1 MTDSRRIAKN
11 TLFLYFRMAL
21 STGVSLVTAGVTLRV
36 LGAVDY
42 GLNAVLGG
50 VIAMFSFMN
59 GALSAS
65 VSRNITF
72 ELGKGDDRRLNQ
84 VFNVSLVSFAVLSFV
99 ILLLCE
105 TVGLWF
111 FRTKMVIPHERMDA
125 AFWVLQISFLTCPL
139 SLTQIPYGAV
149 LIAHEDMR
157 MYAYTSVADAFAR
170 LGIVYLLLISPFD
183 KLITF
188 SFLGMIWGLI
198 LLCFFRVYCISK
210 YKETRLRFCREKLV
224 YRHVLSYAGSD
235 LIGNLALLAQGQ
247 GLNLLLNTFF
257 GPVVNAARGIAYA
270 VQGMVFRFCDDF
282 QVAVRPQITK
292 SYAAGDEKG
301 MWRLVEWSTSVA
313 YYLLWVIALP
323 AALEADSVL
332 KVWLGNYPAHTLTFL
347 RLVLALCLVDVLQ
360 RPIVYVLHACGRIF
374 VYNLCTGVIMCLAFP
389 LAWIFLRHGL
399 PPESVFVA
407 SLIVVVVG
415 VAAEMVILRRCVRYS
430 IGWYLGKIVAR
441 CALVTVLSGGL
452 LLLVYDKVP
461 LHGLWRTACTSALSV
476 LLVGGLAFA
485 LGFDREMR
493 SQAVGLVRAKIARWL

>member
-1 MTDSRRIAKN
+1 MDSARIAKN

-21 STGVSLVTAGVTLRV
+21 STCVSLVTAGVTLRV

-72 ELGKGDDRRLNQ
+72 ELGKGDERRLNQ
-84 VFNVSLVSFAVLSFV
+84 VFNVSLVSFAALALV
-99 ILLLCE
+99 ILVLCE

-111 FRTKMVIPHERMDA
+111 FHAKMVIPPERMDA

-139 SLTQIPYGAV
+139 ALTQIPYEAV

-157 MYAYTSVADAFAR
+157 MYALTSVVTAFAR
-170 LGIVYLLLISPFD
+170 LGIAYLLLISPYD
-183 KLITF
+183 KLITLAV
-188 SFLGMIWGLI
+188 LGMVWGMAV
-198 LLCFFRVYCISK
+198 LCFFRVYCISK
-210 YKETRLRFCREKLV
+210 YKETRLRLCREKDV

-301 MWRLVEWSTSVA
+301 MWKLVEWSTSVA
-313 YYLLWVIALP
+313 YYLFWVVALP

-332 KVWLGNYPAHTLTFL
+332 RVWLGDYPEHTLTFL

-360 RPIVYVLHACGRIF
+360 RPIVYVMHACGHIF

-389 LAWIFLRHGL
+389 LAWAFLRQGL
-399 PPESVFVA
+399 PPESVFIA
-407 SLIVVVVG
+407 SLVVVVAG
-415 VAAEMVILRRCVRYS
+415 VAVEMVILRKYVRYS
-430 IGWYLGKIVAR
+430 IGWYLTKIVAR
-441 CALVTVLSGGL
+441 CALVSVLSGGAL
-452 LLLVYDKVP
+452 LFVYDKVP
-461 LHGLWRTACTSALSV
+461 LCGLWRTALTSFLSV
-476 LLVGGLAFA
+476 GLVGVLAFF
-485 LGFDREMR
+485 LGFDREIRMR
-493 SQAVGLVRAKIARWL
+493 FLGVVRNKCARWRR